1 MKYIFTLIV
10 ISFTGTVIWT
20 AGTYSIEIEELE
32 ARKIAV
38 EQSRLSDGRLI
49 NDAYDEIMLKRKQSN
64 NNSISEDRDSINSKN
79 NTKDILPYSSQSENP
94 IQNNIA
100 NETIDQAFENVVV
113 ENLNDDSELIQEK
126 SIYTPKEVKEYKK
139 GVLVRLFSQTAT
151 NDQKSAIEK
160 IEIEQTPLLVI
171 DQELNDTIFDPLQIQ
186 SETIL
191 ENSIEKF
198 NFSKEENVDLV
209 LTSET
214 TNGRILPNVR
224 LTVENNKGQIL
235 LEGSTDI
242 QGEFQKRITKFTGEK
257 IFVRYYGVG
266 LSQEKVE
273 IVKEGEGK

>member
-49 NDAYDEIMLKRKQSN
+49 NDAYNEIMLKRKQSN